1 MKQVIRG
8 HPELKY
14 LVGMDVD
21 SLAHDIAQPRL
32 DAVLNAGVKAITVLR
47 NFRDVKSVLR
57 EIAELHL
64 LGVDAILMDLGM
76 SSMQVDD
83 PARGFSVLGDGPLD
97 MRMDPQASLKA
108 EDILNSWPDSE
119 VGRILREYGEES
131 NWRTLQKKIVN
142 ARLHGGL
149 QSTSDLL
156 DLIRRV
162 TPPMK
167 GGGRQ
172 GWIKMATRVFQ
183 ALRIAVN
190 DELKTLE
197 DSLYSC
203 FDCLAPGGRLA
214 VISFHSLEDRIVKQT
229 FLNIIKG
236 REDVEERESLNSVL
250 RNTSDEIKEKEA
262 WIKQVIYGSNGT
274 ILTKRP
280 ITPSGEEEKLNR
292 RTKAI
297 LLSNKWYG
305 HEQFWVTRS
314 YPTIQKFSHGKMDLK
329 VKAATSLNSNAKK
342 KANLFAEKK
351 ERIRLPTYNDDLGG
365 KKYHISEFLSQP
377 SGIAAVLNTKALQSF
392 ESLDANTYRCE
403 LPKLQFLNFEA
414 APLLDLR
421 VTSTDEDCLVEMLSC
436 KFEGSEVVKEQNDH
450 FSVFLRIVT
459 VMFVNN
465 FYGFAA
471 FMRNQMT
478 WGGAGAESFLEVDV
492 KLNLTLENDASFGGQ
507 AGATATSADAA
518 RL

>member
-1 MKQVIRG
+1 MTMLSKISSSLLLSLSSKPKPKPICNPFLLSRSAATKHQKNKKENAKAALAKEKRRTRSDKQFNRDAIIERCRINDIDTDTKFSHVPVMLGEVLDVFSNSTLTSFVDCTLGAAGHSTAVIRG

-142 ARLHGGL
+142 ARLYGGL
-149 QSTSDLL
+149 HSTSDLL

-167 GGGRQ
+167 GGRQ
-172 GWIKMATRVFQ
+172 GWIKTATRVFQ

-292 RTKAI
+292 R
-297 LLSNKWYG
+297 S
-305 HEQFWVTRS
+305 RS
-314 YPTIQKFSHGKMDLK
+314 AKLRVIQKH
-329 VKAATSLNSNAKK
+329 
-342 KANLFAEKK
+342 
-351 ERIRLPTYNDDLGG
+351 
-365 KKYHISEFLSQP
+365 
-377 SGIAAVLNTKALQSF
+377 
-392 ESLDANTYRCE
+392 
-403 LPKLQFLNFEA
+403 
-414 APLLDLR
+414 
-421 VTSTDEDCLVEMLSC
+421 
-436 KFEGSEVVKEQNDH
+436 
-450 FSVFLRIVT
+450 
-459 VMFVNN
+459 
-465 FYGFAA
+465 
-471 FMRNQMT
+471 
-478 WGGAGAESFLEVDV
+478 
-492 KLNLTLENDASFGGQ
+492 
-507 AGATATSADAA
+507 
-518 RL
+518 

>member
-1 MKQVIRG
+1 MTMLSKISSSLLLSLSSKPKPKPKPICNPFLLSRSAATKHQKNKKENAKAALAKEKRRTRSDKQFNRDAIIERCRINDIDTDTKFSHVPVMLGEVLDVFSNSTLTSFVDCTLGAAGHSTAVIRG

-142 ARLHGGL
+142 ARLYGGL
-149 QSTSDLL
+149 HSTSDLL

-167 GGGRQ
+167 GGRQ
-172 GWIKMATRVFQ
+172 GWIKTATRVFQ

-292 RTKAI
+292 R
-297 LLSNKWYG
+297 S
-305 HEQFWVTRS
+305 RS
-314 YPTIQKFSHGKMDLK
+314 AKLRVIQKH
-329 VKAATSLNSNAKK
+329 
-342 KANLFAEKK
+342 
-351 ERIRLPTYNDDLGG
+351 
-365 KKYHISEFLSQP
+365 
-377 SGIAAVLNTKALQSF
+377 
-392 ESLDANTYRCE
+392 
-403 LPKLQFLNFEA
+403 
-414 APLLDLR
+414 
-421 VTSTDEDCLVEMLSC
+421 
-436 KFEGSEVVKEQNDH
+436 
-450 FSVFLRIVT
+450 
-459 VMFVNN
+459 
-465 FYGFAA
+465 
-471 FMRNQMT
+471 
-478 WGGAGAESFLEVDV
+478 
-492 KLNLTLENDASFGGQ
+492 
-507 AGATATSADAA
+507 
-518 RL
+518 